1 MRADITSE
9 ARILLNSSFTK
20 AVRTTREMY
29 RENMILVRVYR
40 YALE

>member
-20 AVRTTREMY
+20 AVRTTWEMY
-29 RENMILVRVYR
+29 REDMVLVGVYR
-40 YALE
+40 DTLE